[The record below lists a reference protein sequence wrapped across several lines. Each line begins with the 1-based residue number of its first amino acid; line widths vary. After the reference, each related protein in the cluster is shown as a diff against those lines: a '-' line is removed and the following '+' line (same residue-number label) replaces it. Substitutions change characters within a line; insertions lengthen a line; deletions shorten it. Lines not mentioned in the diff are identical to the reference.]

1 MLDLPIIKKRLRNP
15 TQAEI
20 RELLKSFDYW
30 EDKQA
35 YLPDSVRDRV
45 DFFFVKGWSTAI
57 KNIIDC
63 DVDAARRF
71 LISRIIKREK

>member
-15 TQAEI
+15 TQEEI
-20 RELLKSFDYW
+20 REMIKAFDYW

-45 DFFFVKGWSTAI
+45 DFFFVHGWSAVTRSVVE
-57 KNIIDC
+57 C

-71 LISRIIKREK
+71 LINRLMRRER